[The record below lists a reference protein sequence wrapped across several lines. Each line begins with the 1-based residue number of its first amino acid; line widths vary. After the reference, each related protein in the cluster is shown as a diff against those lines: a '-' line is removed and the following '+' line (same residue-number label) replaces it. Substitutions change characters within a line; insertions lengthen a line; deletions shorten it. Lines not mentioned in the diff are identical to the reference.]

1 MNSDTIRTG
10 FEKWGDRSLSATRFF
25 AILAAMSAPVSTALT
40 SAACALMLLS
50 WVASGRAITTLRD
63 SVAQSLGIM
72 LALLLGLMAVGML
85 YSSVPWSV
93 RLEAMWAWRK
103 LAYVLLLLGIFAAGR
118 SDKRLMVAFLSM
130 ATLGMIVSFMA
141 WFGLLPSKTGHPV
154 GVILQNHSVQGVAFS
169 VAVLFAIFLGRD
181 ATGRWRWVLGIIG
194 CGLVSNIIFVSS
206 GRSGHLALIVV
217 LGLAVGNL
225 IGWRRFYLWIPA
237 TMAAGVIAFAVSPLW
252 RERLAQG
259 TAEISTHGEVAEI
272 TSMGTRLLY
281 YETAWQL
288 IRARP
293 ILGYGT
299 GSYGHEYS
307 AVVRDKYSDW
317 RTKPGTDPHNQYLF
331 IWVENGVVGLLAFF
345 GFLFFAFR
353 RSIRSSAGWAAAGVL
368 AIWCLTSLFNSH
380 FKTFPEGHLFGLLL
394 GILLANGRP
403 STTHSAEVATP
414 APPGAGNG

>member
-1 MNSDTIRTG
+1 MISDAVRTG
-10 FEKWGDRSLSATRFF
+10 FSKWGDRSLSATRFF
-25 AILAAMSAPVSTALT
+25 AILAAVSAPVSTALT

-50 WVASGRAITTLRD
+50 WAASGRAITTLRD
-63 SVAQSLGIM
+63 SVSQPLGIM
-72 LALLLGLMAVGML
+72 LALLLGLMAVGTL

-93 RLEAMWAWRK
+93 RIEAMWAWRK

-118 SDKRLMVAFLSM
+118 SDKRLMLAFLSM
-130 ATLGMIVSFMA
+130 ATLGMLASFLA
-141 WFGLLPSKTGHPV
+141 WFGLLPSKTGQPI

-194 CGLVSNIIFVSS
+194 CGLVANVMFVAS

-217 LGLAVGNL
+217 LGLAVGNM

-237 TMAAGVIAFAVSPLW
+237 AMAAGVIAFAVSPLW

-259 TAEISTHGEVAEI
+259 AAEISTHGETAEI

-281 YETAWQL
+281 FETAWQL

-299 GSYGHEYS
+299 GSYGYEYS

-317 RTKPGTDPHNQYLF
+317 RAKPGTDPHNQYLF
-331 IWVENGVVGLLAFF
+331 IWVENGAVGLLAFLA
-345 GFLFFAFR
+345 FLFFAFR
-353 RSIRSSAGWAAAGVL
+353 RAIQSPAGWAAAGVL

-380 FKTFPEGHLFGLLL
+380 FKTFPEGHLFGLVL
-394 GILLANGRP
+394 GILLANGKP
-403 STTHSAEVATP
+403 STAKNVDAATP
-414 APPGAGNG
+414 AGAGSAHG